1 FDGCYDGGN
10 DAIEFVDIH
19 GMVKR
24 LLDLVEAPVQ
34 HLLGCV
40 PVDARMSLLQGA
52 AENSEIFTQF
62 LRRHRVWCARGR
74 TSGGRFRLGTRRLRV
89 PGMESSRRRA
99 GGESRDKEDW
109 QTRSPAEIETAH
121 WFSPKVPGHG
131 LAHGRV
137 RGQSGACRRSSGYVR
152 SFARSMAM
160 FDPLVYPKYH

>member
-52 AENSEIFTQF
+52 AEDSEIFTQF

-89 PGMESSRRRA
+89 PWIESPRRRA
-99 GGESRDKEDW
+99 CGERREQEDR

-121 WFSPKVPGHG
+121 GFPPKVPGHG
-131 LAHGRV
+131 VA
-137 RGQSGACRRSSGYVR
+137 RGLLSG
-152 SFARSMAM
+152 
-160 FDPLVYPKYH
+160 P